1 MMKSA
6 RTWNANWANTMR
18 NSRIS
23 RRRSLGLAF
32 LLFASLCQ
40 VGEAQ
45 IEEAPAEWRT
55 WRGNDSN
62 GITSATDVPSE
73 WNLNDGSPN
82 IRWRVPLPGPGNSSP
97 IVSNGMIWITQF
109 DPESGERQLRCYDV
123 KNGTLKW
130 KHGVKS
136 EEQEATHPTNPYCAA
151 SPVTDG
157 THVIAYLGAPGIFCF
172 SQSGELVW
180 MKQLDAPQH
189 LFGQGAS
196 PTIHGDLV
204 TFNFGPGIEQRWITW
219 DLRTGEERW
228 RIDIPRVDAPNP
240 FDDPNGPKLPPGTK
254 LRDPFGTWAT
264 AILAKTS
271 EREELLLANPHKLLA
286 VDPKTGNVLWECQGT
301 AEQVFCSPLVSR
313 DSVCMLGAKGML
325 VRLGGSGDVTDSNR
339 EWFRERDRGRIGSG
353 VIVGEKVIANDMQ
366 GIVEAISLSDG
377 KRVWQQRLA
386 SEGGS
391 ESWSSLALAG
401 DRIFATSKTGTVFV
415 FHVEPEFKLLATNKL
430 GEPTNASPA
439 ITRDAIYVRTDTQL
453 WCIAAS

>member
-157 THVIAYLGAPGIFCF
+157 THVVAYLGAPGIFCF

-180 MKQLDAPQH
+180 TKQLDAPQH

-219 DLRTGEERW
+219 DLRTGEEKW

-264 AILAKTS
+264 AVLAKTS

-325 VRLGGSGDVTDSNR
+325 VRLGGSGDVTDSKR

>member
-23 RRRSLGLAF
+23 RRRSVGLAF

-45 IEEAPAEWRT
+45 IEETPSEWRT

-62 GITSATDVPSE
+62 GITSPTDVPSE
-73 WNLNDGSPN
+73 WNLNDGSRN

-97 IVSNGMIWITQF
+97 IVSNGMTWITQF
-109 DPESGERQLRCYDV
+109 DPDSGERQLRCYDV

-157 THVIAYLGAPGIFCF
+157 THVVAYLGAPGIFCF

-180 MKQLDAPQH
+180 TKQLDAPQH

-204 TFNFGPGIEQRWITW
+204 TINFGPGIEQRWITW
-219 DLRTGEERW
+219 DLRTGEEKW

-264 AILAKTS
+264 AVLAKSS

-286 VDPKTGNVLWECQGT
+286 VDPKTGNLLWECQGT
-301 AEQVFCSPLVSR
+301 AEQVFCSPLVSG

-325 VRLGGSGDVTDSNR
+325 VRLGGSGDVTETKR

-377 KRVWQQRLA
+377 KRAWQQRLA

-401 DRIFATSKTGTVFV
+401 DRIFATSKAGTVFV

-439 ITRDAIYVRTDTQL
+439 ITRDAIYVRTDTHL